1 MHTIINSL
9 FDFIYDQIEVHELL
23 VEAIKFVSEEVVE
36 HLVRK
41 GHLASIM
48 PRDHTFL
55 FDRRAE
61 QIV

>member
-48 PRDHTFL
+48 PRDHAFL